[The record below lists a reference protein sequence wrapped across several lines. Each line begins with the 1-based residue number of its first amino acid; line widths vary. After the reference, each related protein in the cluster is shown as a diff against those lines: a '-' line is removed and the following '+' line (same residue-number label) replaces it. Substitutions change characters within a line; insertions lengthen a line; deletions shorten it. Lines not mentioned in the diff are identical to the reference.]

1 MSIGQELSSI
11 DFQSMIGGP
20 LNAVIK
26 AQAQSAQTSVDFIK
40 SVGFN
45 GPDGPDPGKPT
56 MVSFTYDKIFEEPD
70 ENGKIVP
77 VIKPMSL
84 TVPILTMLPIPFIR
98 VEEVTIDFNAKIQS
112 VEESTTA
119 SSSELAATLG
129 VKAGWGP
136 VSAELKCSY
145 SNKKS
150 TSATAKTERTYS
162 LIIHVRAVQDE
173 LPAGMEKLL
182 GILENNIK
190 DVEVTTTPPSV
201 IAPSSAS
208 PSLTVLS
215 STPDTLTTPTGT
227 AGAQGATM
235 EARLVL
241 EAGSGEGIPV
251 LGIQVEHGQD
261 ASLEARITA
270 LEQAQLKSGR

>member
-1 MSIGQELSSI
+1 MAIGQELSSI

-45 GPDGPDPGKPT
+45 AADAATDPGKPT
-56 MVSFTYDKIFEEPD
+56 MVSFEYDKPIESKD
-70 ENGKIVP
+70 ANG
-77 VIKPMSL
+77 VITVTPTPFSL

-98 VEEVTIDFNAKIQS
+98 VEEVTIDFNAKINS
-112 VEESTTA
+112 VVESTTS
-119 SSSELAATLG
+119 SSSELNASLA
-129 VKAGWGP
+129 VKGGWGP

-150 TSATAKTERTYS
+150 TSATDKTERTYS

-182 GILENNIK
+182 GVLENSIK
-190 DVEVTTTPPSV
+190 EVPK
-201 IAPSSAS
+201 AA
-208 PSLTVLS
+208 
-215 STPDTLTTPTGT
+215 
-227 AGAQGATM
+227 
-235 EARLVL
+235 
-241 EAGSGEGIPV
+241 
-251 LGIQVEHGQD
+251 
-261 ASLEARITA
+261 
-270 LEQAQLKSGR
+270 

>member
-26 AQAQSAQTSVDFIK
+26 AQAQSALTSVDFIK

-45 GPDGPDPGKPT
+45 APDAKEDPGKPT
-56 MVSFTYDKIFEEPD
+56 MVKFEYDKLMEVRGADGTITQ
-70 ENGKIVP
+70 KVT
-77 VIKPMSL
+77 PMSL

-119 SSSELAATLG
+119 SSSELSATLG
-129 VKAGWGP
+129 VKVGWGP

-150 TSATAKTERTYS
+150 TSATSKTERTYS

-173 LPAGMEKLL
+173 LPAGLDRLL
-182 GILENNIK
+182 GILENNIEETPTSPPPHR
-190 DVEVTTTPPSV
+190 VVPPS
-201 IAPSSAS
+201 S
-208 PSLTVLS
+208 
-215 STPDTLTTPTGT
+215 PDTMTTATGPIST
-227 AGAQGATM
+227 ATAEVQGANLET
-235 EARLVL
+235 RLVL
-241 EAGSGEGIPV
+241 DAGSGEGIPV
-251 LGIQVEHGQD
+251 LAIQVEHGSD
-261 ASLEARITA
+261 ASLEARISA
-270 LEQAQLKSGR
+270 LEQAQLKSGE

>member
-1 MSIGQELSSI
+1 MAIGQELSSI

-45 GPDGPDPGKPT
+45 AADAATDPGKPT
-56 MVSFTYDKIFEEPD
+56 MVTFTYDKPIESKD
-70 ENGKIVP
+70 SAG
-77 VIKPMSL
+77 VITVTPTPFHL

-98 VEEVTIDFNAKIQS
+98 VEEVTIDFNAKINS
-112 VEESTTA
+112 VQESTTT
-119 SSSELAATLG
+119 SSSDLNVSLG

-150 TSATAKTERTYS
+150 TSATDKTERTYS
-162 LIIHVRAVQDE
+162 LVIHVRAVQDE

-182 GILENNIK
+182 GVLENSIK
-190 DVEVTTTPPSV
+190 EV
-201 IAPSSAS
+201 
-208 PSLTVLS
+208 
-215 STPDTLTTPTGT
+215 
-227 AGAQGATM
+227 
-235 EARLVL
+235 
-241 EAGSGEGIPV
+241 PV
-251 LGIQVEHGQD
+251 
-261 ASLEARITA
+261 A
-270 LEQAQLKSGR
+270 